1 MAKSQG
7 SNRPHATETQ
17 MTHNGQHDDHL
28 QRDARVVMSC
38 WPRMLTVEMAAKYLG
53 LSAKTIRNHRYRLP
67 GMRKW
72 GGKVVFDRQ
81 AIDRM
86 LDHSGGRRS
95 LWIDSERLCK

>member
-1 MAKSQG
+1 MSSG
-7 SNRPHATETQ
+7 
-17 MTHNGQHDDHL
+17 NGQVEEITKTDTG
-28 QRDARVVMSC
+28 QVIVAC
-38 WPRMLTVEMAAKYLG
+38 WPRMLTVEQAAAYLG
-53 LSAKTIRNHRYRLP
+53 LSPKTIRNHRYRLP

-95 LWIDSERLCK
+95 LWIDSERLCN